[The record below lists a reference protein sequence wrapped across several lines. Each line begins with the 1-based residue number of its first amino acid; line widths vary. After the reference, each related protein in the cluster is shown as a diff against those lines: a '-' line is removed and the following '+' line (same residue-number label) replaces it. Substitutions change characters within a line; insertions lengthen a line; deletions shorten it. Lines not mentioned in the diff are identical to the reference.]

1 MKLSIKKQFLL
12 LFLLVI
18 IVSLTLLSFLLRTT
32 IDSCFYDYKWAEQ
45 SKIFDLIVSRLETY
59 YAEHNSWEGFNGK
72 ELATLAMKEGCYFTL
87 IDNDGN
93 LIWTSEH
100 IIDNQN
106 TNYQVDKYFRNIYT
120 VNYLN
125 QMRGKVYIGQFTEK
139 IYTQNDLKFQEQVF
153 SYILISLLIAL
164 LLSLPFIMIL
174 SSRLSTPILYLQ
186 KAAENMIKGDL
197 HTEIR
202 APSSS
207 YEIIKLSAS
216 IDRLRKSLA
225 QQEDLRKQLSS
236 NISHELRTPLNVLQN
251 QLEAIIDGI
260 FEPTPE
266 RLDGILQEVIRL
278 TSLVAELENI
288 SSIESSD
295 FIPEIKDV
303 KLAHV
308 VENICTTFEAAF
320 QRKHIALHV
329 QIKKGIIVKAQEDK
343 LKQLVINII
352 SNALKYTDKGKVTV
366 KTYMYNN
373 DHAVFEVRD
382 TGVGLTE
389 EDKEKIFERFYRV
402 EKSRN
407 RNTGGAG
414 LGLSIVKNIA
424 NAHGWVI
431 EVESDG
437 KTGTTFRVH
446 F

>member
-32 IDSCFYDYKWAEQ
+32 VESCFYDYKWSEQ

-59 YAEHNSWEGFNGK
+59 YAEHNSWEGFNGN
-72 ELATLAMKEGCYFTL
+72 ELAKLAMKEGCYFTL
-87 IDNDGN
+87 TDNDGN

-106 TNYQVDKYFRNIYT
+106 TNYQIDKYFRNIYT

-139 IYTQNDLKFQEQVF
+139 IYTPNDLKFQEQVF

-288 SSIESSD
+288 SAIESSD

-308 VENICTTFEAAF
+308 VENVCTTFEAAF
-320 QRKHIALHV
+320 QRKNIALDV
-329 QIKKGIIVKAQEDK
+329 KIKNGIIVKAQEDK

-352 SNALKYTDKGKVTV
+352 SNALKYTDSGKVTV

-373 DHAVFEVRD
+373 DHAVFEVSD

>member
-1 MKLSIKKQFLL
+1 MRLSIKKQFLM

-32 IDSCFYDYKWAEQ
+32 VESSFYDYKWAEQ

-59 YAEHNSWEGFNGK
+59 YAEHKSWDNFDGNDLGK
-72 ELATLAMKEGCYFTL
+72 LAMKEGCYFTL
-87 IDNDGN
+87 TDNFGN

-100 IIDNQN
+100 IIENSKN
-106 TNYQVDKYFRNIYT
+106 SETDKYLRNIYS

-139 IYTQNDLKFQEQVF
+139 IYTPNDIRFKEQVF

-174 SSRLSTPILYLQ
+174 SSRFSTPILYLQ

-197 HTEIR
+197 QTEIR
-202 APSSS
+202 TNSSS
-207 YEIIKLSAS
+207 FEIIKLSAS

-225 QQEDLRKQLSS
+225 QQEDLRKQLAS

-288 SSIESSD
+288 SAIESSD
-295 FIPEIKDV
+295 FIPEISEV
-303 KLAHV
+303 KLGNV
-308 VENICTTFEAAF
+308 VENVCSTFEAAF
-320 QRKHIALHV
+320 QRKNIALVV
-329 QIKKGIIVKAQEDK
+329 QIQKGIIVKAQEDK
-343 LKQLVINII
+343 LKQLVINIVN
-352 SNALKYTDKGKVTV
+352 NALKYTDSGKVTV
-366 KTYMYNN
+366 KTYMQNN
-373 DHAVFEVRD
+373 DHAVFEVTD

-414 LGLSIVKNIA
+414 LGLAIVKNIV
-424 NAHGWVI
+424 NAHGWHI

>member
-87 IDNDGN
+87 TDNDGN

-164 LLSLPFIMIL
+164 LISLPFIMIL

-225 QQEDLRKQLSS
+225 QQEDLRKQLAS

-288 SSIESSD
+288 SAIESSD

-308 VENICTTFEAAF
+308 VENVCTTFEAAF
-320 QRKHIALHV
+320 QRKHIALDV

-352 SNALKYTDKGKVTV
+352 SNALKYTDSGKVTV

>member
-32 IDSCFYDYKWAEQ
+32 VESCFYDYKWSEQ

-59 YAEHNSWEGFNGK
+59 YAEHNSWEGFNGN
-72 ELATLAMKEGCYFTL
+72 ELAKLAMKEGCYFTL
-87 IDNDGN
+87 TDNEGN

-106 TNYQVDKYFRNIYT
+106 TNYQIDKYFRNIYT

-139 IYTQNDLKFQEQVF
+139 IYTPNDLKFQEQVF

-260 FEPTPE
+260 FEPTSE

-308 VENICTTFEAAF
+308 VENVCTTFEAAF
-320 QRKHIALHV
+320 QRKNIALDV

-352 SNALKYTDKGKVTV
+352 SNALKYTDSGKVTV

-373 DHAVFEVRD
+373 DHAVFEVTD

>member
-1 MKLSIKKQFLL
+1 MKISIKKQFLL

-18 IVSLTLLSFLLRTT
+18 VVSLTLLSFILRTT
-32 IDSCFYDYKWAEQ
+32 VDSCFYDYKWAEQ

-59 YAEHNSWEGFNGK
+59 YAEHNSWEGFNGN
-72 ELATLAMKEGCYFTL
+72 ELAKLAMKEGCYFTL
-87 IDNDGN
+87 TDNDGN

-106 TNYQVDKYFRNIYT
+106 TDYRVDKYFRNIYT

-125 QMRGKVYIGQFTEK
+125 QMRGKVHIGQFTEK
-139 IYTQNDLKFQEQVF
+139 IYTPNDLKFQEQVF

-164 LLSLPFIMIL
+164 FLSLPFIMIL

-216 IDRLRKSLA
+216 IDRLRKSLS
-225 QQEDLRKQLSS
+225 QQEELRKQLAS

-260 FEPTPE
+260 FEPTHE

-288 SSIESSD
+288 SAIESSD
-295 FIPEIKDV
+295 FIPEIRDV

-308 VENICTTFEAAF
+308 VENVCTTFEAAF
-320 QRKHIALHV
+320 QRKNIALDV

-352 SNALKYTDKGKVTV
+352 SNALKYTDNGTVTV

-373 DHAVFEVRD
+373 DHAVFEVSD

>member
-32 IDSCFYDYKWAEQ
+32 VDNCFYDYKWAEQ

-59 YAEHNSWEGFNGK
+59 YAEHNSWEGFDGNELGK
-72 ELATLAMKEGCYFTL
+72 LAMKEGCYFTL
-87 IDNDGN
+87 TDNYGN

-100 IIDNQN
+100 IIDNLKPDFQA
-106 TNYQVDKYFRNIYT
+106 DKYLRNIYT

-125 QMRGKVYIGQFTEK
+125 QMRGKVYIGQFTDK
-139 IYTQNDLKFQEQVF
+139 IYTSNDLKFQDEVF
-153 SYILISLLIAL
+153 SYILVSLLIAL

-174 SSRLSTPILYLQ
+174 SSRLSIPISYLQ
-186 KAAENMIKGDL
+186 KSAENMIKGDL
-197 HTEIR
+197 HTEIC
-202 APSSS
+202 AQSSS
-207 YEIIKLSAS
+207 LEIIKLSAS
-216 IDRLRKSLA
+216 LDRLRKSLA
-225 QQEDLRKQLSS
+225 QQEDLRKQLAS

-288 SSIESSD
+288 SAIESQD
-295 FIPEIKDV
+295 FIPVIKDV
-303 KLAHV
+303 KLAYV
-308 VENICTTFEAAF
+308 VENVCSTFEAAF
-320 QRKHIALHV
+320 QRKNIALDV
-329 QIKKGIIVKAQEDK
+329 QIQKGIIVKAQEDK
-343 LKQLVINII
+343 LKQLVINIVN
-352 SNALKYTDKGKVTV
+352 NALKYTDKGKVTV

-373 DHAVFEVRD
+373 DHAVFEVVD
-382 TGVGLTE
+382 TGVGLSD

-414 LGLSIVKNIA
+414 LGLAIVQNIA
-424 NAHGWVI
+424 NAHGWIV

>member
-59 YAEHNSWEGFNGK
+59 YAEHNSWEGFNGN
-72 ELATLAMKEGCYFTL
+72 ELAKLAMKEGCYFTL
-87 IDNDGN
+87 TDNDGN

-225 QQEDLRKQLSS
+225 QQEDLRKQLAS

-260 FEPTPE
+260 FEPTQE

-288 SSIESSD
+288 SAIESSD

-308 VENICTTFEAAF
+308 VENVCTTFEAAF
-320 QRKHIALHV
+320 QRKNIALDV

-352 SNALKYTDKGKVTV
+352 SNALKYTDSGKVTV

>member
-32 IDSCFYDYKWAEQ
+32 VDSCFYDYKWAEQ

-59 YAEHNSWEGFNGK
+59 YAEHNSWEGFNGN
-72 ELATLAMKEGCYFTL
+72 ELAKLAMKEGCYFTL
-87 IDNDGN
+87 TDNDGN

-139 IYTQNDLKFQEQVF
+139 IYTPNDLKFQEQVF

-225 QQEDLRKQLSS
+225 QQEDLRKQLAS

-260 FEPTPE
+260 FEPTQE

-288 SSIESSD
+288 SAIESSD

-308 VENICTTFEAAF
+308 VENVCTTFEAAF
-320 QRKHIALHV
+320 QRKNIALDV

-352 SNALKYTDKGKVTV
+352 SNALKYTDSGKVTV

>member
-12 LFLLVI
+12 LFLLVLL
-18 IVSLTLLSFLLRTT
+18 VSLTLLSFLLRNTVEN
-32 IDSCFYDYKWAEQ
+32 CFYDYKWAEQ

-59 YAEHNSWEGFNGK
+59 YAEHKSWKGFNGN
-72 ELATLAMKEGCYFTL
+72 ELAKLAMKEGCYFTL
-87 IDNDGN
+87 IDNNGE

-100 IIDNQN
+100 IIGNSPD
-106 TNYQVDKYFRNIYT
+106 TSYRYWRNIYP
-120 VNYLN
+120 VNFHN
-125 QMRGKVYIGQFTEK
+125 QMQGKVYIGQFTDK
-139 IYTQNDLKFQEQVF
+139 IYTPNDMLFKEEVYT
-153 SYILISLLIAL
+153 YILISLLASL
-164 LLSLPFIMIL
+164 LILLPFIMIL
-174 SSRLSTPILYLQ
+174 SSMLSTPILYLQ
-186 KAAENMIKGDL
+186 KSAENMIKGDL

-202 APSSS
+202 APASSL
-207 YEIIKLSAS
+207 EIIKLSAS
-216 IDRLRKSLA
+216 LDRLRKSLA
-225 QQEDLRKQLSS
+225 QQEDLRKQLAS

-288 SSIESSD
+288 SAIESSD
-295 FIPEIKDV
+295 FIPIIKDV
-303 KLAHV
+303 KLANV
-308 VENICTTFEAAF
+308 VENVCTTFEAAF
-320 QRKHIALHV
+320 QRKNIALVV

-352 SNALKYTDKGKVTV
+352 SNALKYTDSGQVTV
-366 KTYMYNN
+366 KTYMHKD
-373 DHAVFEVRD
+373 DHAVFEVSD
-382 TGVGLTE
+382 TGVGLTDD
-389 EDKEKIFERFYRV
+389 DKEKIFERFYRV

-424 NAHGWVI
+424 DAHHWKI

>member
-59 YAEHNSWEGFNGK
+59 YAEHNSWEGFNGN
-72 ELATLAMKEGCYFTL
+72 ELAKLAMKEGCYFTL
-87 IDNDGN
+87 TDNEGN

-106 TNYQVDKYFRNIYT
+106 TNYQIDKYFRNIYT

-225 QQEDLRKQLSS
+225 QQEDLRKQLAS

-288 SSIESSD
+288 SAIESSD

-308 VENICTTFEAAF
+308 VENVCTTFEAAF
-320 QRKHIALHV
+320 QRKNIALDV

-352 SNALKYTDKGKVTV
+352 SNALKYTDSGKVTV

>member
-59 YAEHNSWEGFNGK
+59 YAEHNSWEGFNGN
-72 ELATLAMKEGCYFTL
+72 ELAKLAMKEGCYFTL
-87 IDNDGN
+87 TDNDGN

-106 TNYQVDKYFRNIYT
+106 TNYQIDKYFRNIYT

-139 IYTQNDLKFQEQVF
+139 IYTPNDLKFQEQVF

-260 FEPTPE
+260 FEPTSE

-288 SSIESSD
+288 SAIESSD

-308 VENICTTFEAAF
+308 VENVCTTFEAAF

-352 SNALKYTDKGKVTV
+352 SNALKYTDSGKVTV

-373 DHAVFEVRD
+373 DHAVFEVTD

-437 KTGTTFRVH
+437 KTGTIFRVH